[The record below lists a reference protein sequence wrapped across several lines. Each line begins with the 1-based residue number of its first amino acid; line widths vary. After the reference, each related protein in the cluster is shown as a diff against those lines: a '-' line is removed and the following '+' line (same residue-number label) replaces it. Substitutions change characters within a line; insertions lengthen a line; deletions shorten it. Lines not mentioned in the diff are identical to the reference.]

1 MFKAEVSQRKKVILF
16 LLLILLNIV
25 LRIPSI
31 PHEKGSDSFFVH
43 SLSNSISS
51 FGYAN
56 WWVHWLSVFGYYPYS
71 YASAIPFSLSGL
83 SQITGIEMETI
94 ILLFCIILGLFSIFS
109 AYLFAGLLYDD
120 FLFKYLMALFYS
132 ISPSIMLFS
141 TWEISSR
148 GPFIIFLPFFLY
160 LTIRNLQYAKRILLL
175 IITII
180 FLFSIHHLAIIIV
193 PMILIFIAIKV
204 ISKIKVNKIS
214 TELSKNKSTYL
225 NYTYAIGLATAFW
238 LPFFKPSMAG
248 VIGSR
253 YAWISSIII
262 ISIRYI
268 GPMILFVFGGLA
280 YLMLRNDKKTNL
292 WYVLCMIAMY
302 IPFLYD
308 LRYGIYIVQLFLII
322 PLTIGFRNLL
332 NIKSA
337 QPSKL
342 VGMFMMMMLISSVIF
357 SGYYN
362 HYRTGAYKDFWYMDE
377 KTYTTGN
384 WINDNISKEKK
395 VLFVSESYYKER
407 STALQKNGSSIFTGG
422 PDGLT
427 YGFIEKDIFENL
439 TKVPVTD
446 SYYFSESPYKITEE
460 NKYKEKYNSLNWYLS
475 NKDINVIKEVYEFDY
490 LVQSITF
497 RRIMGLEEKE
507 SGKICS
513 NGILEIYKFD
523 TI

>member
-1 MFKAEVSQRKKVILF
+1 M
-16 LLLILLNIV
+16 
-25 LRIPSI
+25 RIPSI
-31 PHEKGSDSFFVH
+31 PHEKGLDSFFIH

-94 ILLFCIILGLFSIFS
+94 ILLFCIILGLFSIYS
-109 AYLFAGLLYDD
+109 AYLLAGLLYND
-120 FLFKYLMALFYS
+120 FLFKYLMAFFYS

-180 FLFSIHHLAIIIV
+180 FLFSIHHLSIIIV
-193 PMILIFIAIKV
+193 PMILIFIVIKV
-204 ISKIKVNKIS
+204 ISRIKINKIS
-214 TELSKNKSTYL
+214 NELSKNKSTYL
-225 NYTYAIGLATAFW
+225 NYTYAIGLVVAFG
-238 LPFFKPSMAG
+238 LPFFKHSMAG
-248 VIGSR
+248 IIESR
-253 YAWISSIII
+253 YDWISSIMI

-268 GPMILFVFGGLA
+268 GPMLLFIFGGLVH
-280 YLMLRNDKKTNL
+280 LILRDDKKTNL
-292 WYVLCMIAMY
+292 WYILCMIAIY
-302 IPFLYD
+302 IPFIYD
-308 LRYGIYIVQLFLII
+308 RRYGIYIVQLFLII
-322 PLTIGFRNLL
+322 FLTVGFRNLL
-332 NIKSA
+332 NVKSA
-337 QPSKL
+337 QSSKL
-342 VGMFMMMMLISSVIF
+342 IGMFIIMILVSSVIF
-357 SGYYN
+357 SSYYN
-362 HYRTGAYKDFWYMDE
+362 HYRTGAYKDFWHMDE

-384 WINDNISKEKK
+384 WINENISKEKK
-395 VLFVSESYYKER
+395 VLFVSEIYYKER
-407 STALQKNGSSIFTGG
+407 SAALQQNGSSIFTGG

-446 SYYFSESPYKITEE
+446 SYYFSESPYKIAEE
-460 NKYKEKYNSLNWYLS
+460 NKYKDKYNSINWYLS
-475 NKDINVIKEVYEFDY
+475 NKDIKVIKEVYDLDY

-497 RRIMGLEEKE
+497 LKVKDLEKKENEK
-507 SGKICS
+507 IFS
-513 NGILEIYKFD
+513 NGILEIYKLD